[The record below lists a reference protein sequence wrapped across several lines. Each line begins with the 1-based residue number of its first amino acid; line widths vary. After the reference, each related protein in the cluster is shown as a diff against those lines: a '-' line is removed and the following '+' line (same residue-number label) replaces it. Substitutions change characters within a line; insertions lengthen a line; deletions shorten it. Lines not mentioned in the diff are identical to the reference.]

1 MPPRRLRL
9 VPSPCLAGAVAC
21 AALWTVCGTAL
32 LAGQAVPARDLW
44 GVPLGAVLE
53 PAALAGGAGA
63 AVWNPAAVG
72 LQPAERLRL
81 SVAALATGAAQG
93 IEGQSLAAAVRRAS
107 GTTVSVS
114 LARTAVAGLVRTDTD
129 PQALGDI
136 PYASLLGSLGVARD
150 LLPHVTGGV
159 AVRWREGRADQEVR
173 QAIAADVGVVAR
185 VPRARD
191 TRLAFSS
198 FLWRPG
204 REVDDRPAV
213 LAAVDTRVVGTGPA
227 RELRGG
233 FARQGIVRGAVEQG
247 PFLAGRLDAL
257 ELRAMLLRSR
267 EVGRPLQRLRSGVA
281 LHFTRYTVSV
291 AREDGAAGLGPL
303 YQFTLSSLVR

>member
-1 MPPRRLRL
+1 MPHRRLRL
-9 VPSPCLAGAVAC
+9 VPARRLAGVLAC
-21 AALWTVCGTAL
+21 AAVWPVCGMAP

-63 AVWNPAAVG
+63 AVWNPAAVALG
-72 LQPAERLRL
+72 PTERLRL
-81 SVAALATGAAQG
+81 SVAALATGVAQG
-93 IEGQSLAAAVRRAS
+93 IEGQTLAAAVRRLS
-107 GTTVSVS
+107 GTTVSLSV
-114 LARTAVAGLVRTDTD
+114 ARAAVAGLVRTDTD

-136 PYASLLGSLGVARD
+136 PYASLLGSLGVAREV
-150 LLPHVTGGV
+150 LPHVTGGV
-159 AVRWREGRADQEVR
+159 AVRWREGRADREVR
-173 QAIAADVGVVAR
+173 QAIAADVGIVAR

-191 TRLAFSS
+191 ARLALSS

-213 LAAVDTRVVGTGPA
+213 VAALDARLVGGVAA
-227 RELRGG
+227 RELRAG

-257 ELRAMLLRSR
+257 ELRAMLVRSR
-267 EVGRPLQRLRSGVA
+267 EGARALQRVRSGVA
-281 LHFTRYTVSV
+281 LHFARYTVSV
-291 AREDGAAGLGPL
+291 AREEGAVGLGPL

>member
-21 AALWTVCGTAL
+21 AALWTVCGTAP

-204 REVDDRPAV
+204 REVEDRPALV
-213 LAAVDTRVVGTGPA
+213 AAADVRLAGASRAREARLGYTESAVNRGARERGPFVSGRWDRVEARAALVRATAGAGAATRV
-227 RELRGG
+227 
-233 FARQGIVRGAVEQG
+233 
-247 PFLAGRLDAL
+247 
-257 ELRAMLLRSR
+257 
-267 EVGRPLQRLRSGVA
+267 RSGLA
-281 LHFTRYTVSV
+281 LYYARYAVGV
-291 AREDGAAGLGPL
+291 AREEGIAGLGPV
-303 YQFTLSSLVR
+303 YQFTLSSLLK

>member
-1 MPPRRLRL
+1 MPRCRPRL
-9 VPSPCLAGAVAC
+9 VPSRSFAGAVAC
-21 AALWTVCGTAL
+21 AALWPVGGTAP

-72 LQPAERLRL
+72 LGPAERLRL

-107 GTTVSVS
+107 GTTVSLS

-136 PYASLLGSLGVARD
+136 PYASLLGSLGVARN

-173 QAIAADVGVVAR
+173 QAIAADIGVVAR

-191 TRLAFSS
+191 TRLAVSS

-204 REVDDRPAV
+204 REVEDRPAV
-213 LAAVDTRVVGTGPA
+213 LAAVDTRVTGTGPA
-227 RELRGG
+227 RELRAG

-257 ELRAMLLRSR
+257 ELRALLLRSR

-281 LHFTRYTVSV
+281 LHFARYTVSV
-291 AREDGAAGLGPL
+291 AREEGAVGLGPL